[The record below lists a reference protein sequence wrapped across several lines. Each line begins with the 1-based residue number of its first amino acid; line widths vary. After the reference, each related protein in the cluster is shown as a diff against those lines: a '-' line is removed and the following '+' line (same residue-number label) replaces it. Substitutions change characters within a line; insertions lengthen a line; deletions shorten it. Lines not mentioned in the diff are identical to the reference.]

1 METLKQ
7 KARIYLGH
15 AFKAGYNGTP
25 ERFMDDLVQD
35 LVNELS
41 DHLLNS
47 LPGERNGL
55 NEEWCLGY
63 NNMREEIITLIT
75 NAKK

>member
-7 KARIYLGH
+7 KVLKKFCANH
-15 AFKAGYNGTP
+15 NFTT
-25 ERFMDDLVQD
+25 DDMVDMVL
-35 LVNELS
+35 